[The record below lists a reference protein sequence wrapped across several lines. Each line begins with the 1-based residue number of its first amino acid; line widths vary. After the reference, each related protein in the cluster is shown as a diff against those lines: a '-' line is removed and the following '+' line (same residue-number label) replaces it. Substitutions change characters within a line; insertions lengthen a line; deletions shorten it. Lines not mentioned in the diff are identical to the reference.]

1 MLLESS
7 SFCPSL
13 EPLSPSSTRRQLSF
27 MEDGTPA
34 SQWQDILRNT
44 QIIRNQSFLIPR
56 HSNISQ
62 SIPAKPVVSLLSSQ
76 HLSTEVPSPSSV
88 STTTTS
94 PSERQPR
101 QIALSEEQKAKIA
114 SMQNPKEMEYSDP
127 SQVMCSHVTVT
138 QLFPQ
143 NIW

>member
-1 MLLESS
+1 MLLEHSS
-7 SFCPSL
+7 TCPSL
-13 EPLSPSSTRRQLSF
+13 EPVSPTSTRRHLSF
-27 MEDGTPA
+27 SAEDGTPA

-62 SIPAKPVVSLLSSQ
+62 SIPAKPVVFLLSSQ
-76 HLSTEVPSPSSV
+76 HLSTEVPSP
-88 STTTTS
+88 TTTS
-94 PSERQPR
+94 TASPTERQPR
-101 QIALSEEQKAKIA
+101 QLALTEEQKAKIA

-127 SQVMCSHVTVT
+127 SQIMCSHVTVT
-138 QLFPQ
+138 QLFPP